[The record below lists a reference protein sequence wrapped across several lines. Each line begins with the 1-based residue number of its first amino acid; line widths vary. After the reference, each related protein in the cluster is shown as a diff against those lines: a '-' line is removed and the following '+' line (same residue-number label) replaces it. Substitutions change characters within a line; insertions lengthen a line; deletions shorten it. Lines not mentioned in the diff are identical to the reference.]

1 LAYSRTHFTEAR
13 PLFRPAGIRLMDV
26 ASGLRTIARVNQLQR
41 GHQVPM
47 RSLVAAIVSVVGAMV
62 MAAAPAPGPEAQQST
77 FRAGVDLIQ
86 IDVAVLDGKRRPV
99 RGLTAENF
107 TLLEDGKP
115 QSIVAFTEV
124 DVPRRAANPAVV
136 WLRDAAPDVTSN
148 QVPEEGRLVII
159 LMDRT
164 IPVGAPSITAKHIAA
179 AAVDQLGPGD
189 LAAVVTTGGGAAQNL
204 TSDRTR
210 LLRAINRLEGSTG
223 TAPEEREIG
232 ESLAGSIDM
241 QWPFTALNDGRCLCG
256 VCVLDTITRLATA
269 VREIPRR
276 RKILLFIGSDLTLQ
290 SPEIACN
297 VRLRDSRER
306 MLQALDRASL
316 TVHSLD
322 PAGLGIVS
330 PMAQASSTLRGVA
343 VPQAYTRAVRE
354 NLEKQDT
361 LSVLPDRTGGRT
373 VVNAND
379 PDLAVSEIVRESG
392 SYYLLGFRRADP
404 SGDGQFH
411 KISVKVNRRGLD
423 VHTSRGYLAPVAA
436 APPAEAAAA
445 GGDELQAILSG
456 LLPKG
461 GIPLEVNAA
470 VFAVPGTARPTV
482 ALILGI
488 QPFVTATGAIERP
501 DRVEVLYSAFD
512 RSGHPKGSAR
522 QTLDVPW
529 PAAVEDAGAMREGL
543 PFVES
548 AASRVDVLSRIDL
561 DAGEYEIRVGVAA
574 GTPVRT
580 ASVFTYV
587 DVPPFYANP
596 LSLSSLVL
604 GVTPASTVVPADFLA
619 RLLPVVPTARR
630 EFSRSDRL
638 AAFLRVYQGTSRRDP
653 LAAVLIRARVIDAKN
668 QTVAA
673 DSATLPEA
681 QFADGRAAGYQL
693 DLPLERMEPGE
704 YLLSVNA
711 AIGAR
716 SAGRAVRFRVR

>member
-1 LAYSRTHFTEAR
+1 
-13 PLFRPAGIRLMDV
+13 D
-26 ASGLRTIARVNQLQR
+26 
-41 GHQVPM
+41 
-47 RSLVAAIVSVVGAMV
+47 
-62 MAAAPAPGPEAQQST
+62 
-77 FRAGVDLIQ
+77 
-86 IDVAVLDGKRRPV
+86 
-99 RGLTAENF
+99 F

-115 QSIVAFTEV
+115 QSVVAFTEV
-124 DVPRRAANPAVV
+124 DVPRRAATPVAL
-136 WLRDAAPDVTSN
+136 WLRDAAPDVATN

-164 IPVGAPSITAKHIAA
+164 IPVGTPAITAKQIAA

-189 LAAVVTTGGGAAQNL
+189 LAAVVTTGGGSAQNL
-204 TSDRTR
+204 TSDRSR

-223 TAPEEREIG
+223 TSTEERDIG

-241 QWPFTALNDGRCLCG
+241 QWPFTALNDGRCICG

-276 RKILLFIGSDLTLQ
+276 RKILLFIGSELTLQ
-290 SPEIACN
+290 SPDIACN

-322 PAGLGIVS
+322 PAGLGMVS

-354 NLEKQDT
+354 NLEKQDA
-361 LSVLPDRTGGRT
+361 LAVLPDRTGGRT

-404 SGDGQFH
+404 SADGQFH
-411 KISVKVNRRGLD
+411 KITVKVNRRGLD
-423 VHTSRGYLAPVAA
+423 VHTSRGYLAPVAGA
-436 APPAEAAAA
+436 APAEAPPAS
-445 GGDELQAILSG
+445 GDQLQAILSG

-461 GIPLEVNAA
+461 GIPLDVNAA
-470 VFAVPGTARPTV
+470 VFAVPGTSRPTV
-482 ALILGI
+482 ALIVGI
-488 QPFVTATGAIERP
+488 QPFATATGALEAP

-512 RSGHPKGSAR
+512 RAGHPKGSAR
-522 QTLDVPW
+522 QTLDVQW
-529 PAAVEDAGAMREGL
+529 PASADDAGAAREGG
-543 PFVES
+543 PPES

-561 DAGEYEIRVGVAA
+561 DPGEYEIRIGVAA
-574 GTPVRT
+574 GVPVRT

-587 DVPPFYANP
+587 DVPAFYENP

-604 GVTPASTVVPADFLA
+604 SVTPASTAVPAGFLA
-619 RLLPVVPTARR
+619 RLLPIVPTTRR
-630 EFSRSDRL
+630 EFARSDRL

-653 LAAVLIRARVIDAKN
+653 LVPVLIRARVIDAKN

-673 DSATLPEA
+673 ESATIPDA
-681 QFADGRAAGYQL
+681 QFSDGRAAGYQL
-693 DLPLERMEPGE
+693 ELPLARMDPGE

-711 AIGAR
+711 AVGTR
-716 SAGRAVRFRVR
+716 SAGRAVRFRVK